1 MVVLIDFSFSLTY
14 VSKIG
19 FQVAQLW
26 YHGNTNYEFSYFDIE
41 KQLTGNMFLA

>member
-19 FQVAQLW
+19 FQVAQL
-26 YHGNTNYEFSYFDIE
+26 
-41 KQLTGNMFLA
+41 